1 MTTSGY
7 QLRRVEGPAL
17 EPVTLAEVKRQARID
32 DDLTLED
39 PDLEFWIQ
47 AAREHAE
54 DFLRVTLIESTW
66 EAKFAD
72 FPRDSCARLV
82 LPMGHP
88 LIAVESVRYFDH
100 LGVEQLLGGAQF
112 QTVHDT
118 PPYLLPLYARAW
130 PSTSM
135 AADAV
140 TVRYRAGF
148 AGAGSP
154 GDASGVPAI
163 IRQGIRMLAAAWYE
177 NRETMTDKQKSEIAY
192 GFERALQMH
201 RVLP

>member
-1 MTTSGY
+1 MTTFGY
-7 QLRRVEGPAL
+7 QLRRVEGPTL
-17 EPVTLAEVKRQARID
+17 EPVTLAEIKRQARID

-39 PDLEFWIQ
+39 DDLAFWIQ

-54 DFLRVTLIESTW
+54 DFLRITLLETTW

-72 FPRDSCARLV
+72 FPRDSSQRLV
-82 LPMGHP
+82 LPMAHP
-88 LIAVESVRYFDH
+88 LIAVESVQYFDH
-100 LGVEQLLGGAQF
+100 TGTERLLDGSDF
-112 QTVHDT
+112 QTVRDV
-118 PPYLLPLYARAW
+118 PPYLLPLYAHTW
-130 PSTSM
+130 PATNM

-140 TVRYRAGF
+140 TVRYRSGF
-148 AGAGSP
+148 VGVGSP

-177 NRETMTDKQKSEIAY
+177 NRETMTDKQKNEIAY
-192 GFERALQMH
+192 GFERALQAY